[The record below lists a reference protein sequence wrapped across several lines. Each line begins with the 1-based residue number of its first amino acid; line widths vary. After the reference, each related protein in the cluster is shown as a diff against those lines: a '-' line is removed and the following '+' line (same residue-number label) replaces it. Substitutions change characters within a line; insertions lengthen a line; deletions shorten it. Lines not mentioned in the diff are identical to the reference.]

1 MHTNKTGYELPAKV
15 LDYRALLYLIRSKQ
29 GKKKKAAGEGA
40 ASKAG
45 AHDEDDK
52 GVGGKGERMSPEEKL
67 MMSMLKEESG
77 VDALD
82 RTMERVG
89 VDIEKVMERVQ
100 TMTTGGG
107 LRTPG
112 GATGEAGV
120 EDFVPEEG
128 GFEEPDLSEP
138 LAVLQEE
145 EADEDGEGEL
155 PPSLFDKGW
164 GVANN
169 FVLVDAN
176 SIIFRTY
183 HAMPK
188 LTAADGTPVNAV
200 LGFCNVLNKLL
211 LPAMTQSRVRPY
223 VLVVFDG
230 HAPLHRQTVRF
241 ACAYHSHGG
250 MDGWMDAPSNHDPN
264 KASNSHHPPLR
275 PPIVAVPQLQ
285 GQPRGDPGGPDPAVP
300 PRAGGGHGLRGH
312 QRDGARGPGG
322 GRRHCNLRADGG
334 GAGLLCLLVCVY
346 GRRCFHTV
354 DPRFQD
360 IMQTRLNRLPTLKNT
375 GAGHEGDHRL
385 LRQGLPPARHRGH
398 LGVRPLQHG
407 APGAQRGLREVWGT
421 SARPVRSIDQ

>member
-1 MHTNKTGYELPAKV
+1 MCAISPSPPTYLPPPPNETQPNHQKQPGYELPAKV

-29 GKKKKAAGEGA
+29 GKKKKATGEGGG
-40 ASKAG
+40 AG
-45 AHDEDDK
+45 GKKEEADEEK
-52 GVGGKGERMSPEEKL
+52 GGVGGKGERMSPEEKL

-138 LAVLQEE
+138 LAVLQAEE
-145 EADEDGEGEL
+145 ESEEGGEL

-188 LTAADGTPVNAV
+188 LTTADGTPINAV

-230 HAPLHRQTVRF
+230 HAPLHRQTVRWAWGF
-241 ACAYHSHGG
+241 CFFLY
-250 MDGWMDAPSNHDPN
+250 
-264 KASNSHHPPLR
+264 
-275 PPIVAVPQLQ
+275 
-285 GQPRGDPGGPDPAVP
+285 
-300 PRAGGGHGLRGH
+300 
-312 QRDGARGPGG
+312 
-322 GRRHCNLRADGG
+322 
-334 GAGLLCLLVCVY
+334 LV
-346 GRRCFHTV
+346 
-354 DPRFQD
+354 
-360 IMQTRLNRLPTLKNT
+360 
-375 GAGHEGDHRL
+375 
-385 LRQGLPPARHRGH
+385 
-398 LGVRPLQHG
+398 
-407 APGAQRGLREVWGT
+407 
-421 SARPVRSIDQ
+421 